1 MCFVFLIWLGVH
13 CPLEFEH
20 TPPCA
25 QPNMGAM
32 HGREKEIGNRTVN
45 EPRKLYDYIR
55 LVMVQLKMLVK
66 LNTLASSLLYGP
78 QFQPPNHILWIPDNV
93 TLDNVTL
100 WIRGLPLST
109 YALRGRGV

>member
-20 TPPCA
+20 TPPRA
-25 QPNMGAM
+25 QPNMGAI

-55 LVMVQLKMLVK
+55 LVMVQLKMLVQAYPLVTTAFIRAK
-66 LNTLASSLLYGP
+66 NCPYKRV
-78 QFQPPNHILWIPDNV
+78 FDN
-93 TLDNVTL
+93 
-100 WIRGLPLST
+100 
-109 YALRGRGV
+109 